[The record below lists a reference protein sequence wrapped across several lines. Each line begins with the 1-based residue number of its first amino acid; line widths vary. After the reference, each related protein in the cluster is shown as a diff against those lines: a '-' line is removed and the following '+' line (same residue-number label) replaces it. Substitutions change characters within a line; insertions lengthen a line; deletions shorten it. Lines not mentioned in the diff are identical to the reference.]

1 TSQGSGSDQ
10 GSVSTS
16 QGSGSDQGSVST
28 SQGSGSDRGSA
39 SNISVSTSNQRV
51 GGRARLTGR
60 VLSASGK
67 PVKGATVIL
76 MNKQTDEPR
85 QVISGTRGVYVFNRV
100 FQNDYTLQA
109 STTDK

>member
-1 TSQGSGSDQ
+1 MKTHHGSAIVLCVLLFAIGDANLHSTFMQQEPSQDQPSVSTSQGSGSDQ

-60 VLSASGK
+60 
-67 PVKGATVIL
+67 
-76 MNKQTDEPR
+76 
-85 QVISGTRGVYVFNRV
+85 
-100 FQNDYTLQA
+100 
-109 STTDK
+109 